1 MAVTSIWRVKGWL
14 GKVVIYV
21 ENPEKTT
28 NPEYYQSDA
37 ITDRQYQGLEDVIS
51 YAVNS
56 NKTQQSTEDAD
67 IMERYV
73 SGVNCHPSTAREEML
88 AVKKHFGKE
97 DGTIAYHGY
106 QSFAPGE
113 ATPQLAHRIGVE
125 LAQRLWGE
133 RYQVVVATH
142 LDKSNHNDV
151 QKLVTSLFKATTP
164 KGSQSNDPFW
174 DTAASMLL
182 SAIIFYLLYEAPEE
196 EQNFPMVMEMLR
208 AGEVREDDDT
218 YQSPLDELFERLEMR
233 DPNHIAVKYYKD
245 YHSGSAKTLKSI
257 QITLAA
263 RLEKFNLASVAAL
276 TATDELELASLGEKK
291 VALFALI
298 PDHDVSFNFLV
309 SMVYSCTF
317 EQLFRLADDKYKGA
331 LPVPVH
337 FLMDEFANVS
347 LPDDFDKLLATM
359 RSRNV
364 FVSIIQNIAQLK
376 NLFEKQWESIL
387 GNCDEFLYLGGNE
400 TGTHKM
406 IAESYLGKETIDMNT
421 YGKSSGRS
429 GNYSTNWQITG
440 RELLDAAEV
449 RMLDNRY
456 ALLFIRGEM
465 PVMDEKYDLLNHPN
479 VKYTPEKG
487 GAPAK
492 GQYLRPSQWEDLTCE
507 VFI

>member
-1 MAVTSIWRVKGWL
+1 MTGTFLKMRGYEI
-14 GKVVIYV
+14 KVLDLLSM
-21 ENPEKTT
+21 EKSHCFNPFA
-28 NPEYYQSDA
+28 YLQ
-37 ITDRQYQGLEDVIS
+37 TD
-51 YAVNS
+51 
-56 NKTQQSTEDAD
+56 
-67 IMERYV
+67 
-73 SGVNCHPSTAREEML
+73 
-88 AVKKHFGKE
+88 
-97 DGTIAYHGY
+97 
-106 QSFAPGE
+106 
-113 ATPQLAHRIGVE
+113 
-125 LAQRLWGE
+125 
-133 RYQVVVATH
+133 
-142 LDKSNHNDV
+142 NDV

-233 DPNHIAVKYYKD
+233 SPDHIAVKYYKD

-347 LPDDFDKLLATM
+347 LTDDFDKLLATM

-364 FVSIIQNIAQLK
+364 FVSIIIQNIAQLK

-406 IAESYLGKETIDMNT
+406 IAESYLGKQTIDLNT

-479 VKYTPEKG
+479 VKFTPEKG
-487 GAPAK
+487 GAPYVHGGTELSVGSLSLSTVSGTETK
-492 GQYLRPSQWEDLTCE
+492 
-507 VFI
+507 FINLSEMEFELLSDEEIEAELLSGGNNNEEHH

>member
-1 MAVTSIWRVKGWL
+1 MTAYYCARDQPWLFCFSVISKSYVNQYHHLSMKGKINMKKLTKILSLLMALTLLLSFPVAVSAA
-14 GKVVIYV
+14 
-21 ENPEKTT
+21 E
-28 NPEYYQSDA
+28 
-37 ITDRQYQGLEDVIS
+37 LEDAPIDES
-51 YAVNS
+51 RTGSLTIYKYDLTNAE
-56 NKTQQSTEDAD
+56 KD
-67 IMERYV
+67 
-73 SGVNCHPSTAREEML
+73 GV
-88 AVKKHFGKE
+88 
-97 DGTIAYHGY
+97 
-106 QSFAPGE
+106 
-113 ATPQLAHRIGVE
+113 
-125 LAQRLWGE
+125 
-133 RYQVVVATH
+133 
-142 LDKSNHNDV
+142 
-151 QKLVTSLFKATTP
+151 
-164 KGSQSNDPFW
+164 W
-174 DTAASMLL
+174 D
-182 SAIIFYLLYEAPEE
+182 
-196 EQNFPMVMEMLR
+196 
-208 AGEVREDDDT
+208 
-218 YQSPLDELFERLEMR
+218 QSPLDELFERLEMR
-233 DPNHIAVKYYKD
+233 NPDHIAVKYYKD

-364 FVSIIQNIAQLK
+364 FVSIIIQNIAQLK

-406 IAESYLGKETIDMNT
+406 IAESYLGKQTIDLNT

-465 PVMDEKYDLLNHPN
+465 PIMDEKYDLLNHPN
-479 VKYTPEKG
+479 VRYTPEKG
-487 GAPAK
+487 GAPYVHGGTELSVGSLSVAAITGK
-492 GQYLRPSQWEDLTCE
+492 EKNYVNLSEIEFELLSDEEIE
-507 VFI
+507 VELLSGGKQNEEPH